1 MNSMD
6 FSHGDIAAFIEI
18 VRSGSVTRAAQNIG
32 LTQPSV
38 SKALRR
44 LEDAVGLPLI
54 ERGMRG
60 ARLTTE
66 GQLFLE
72 SAKRFESRHFELVRM
87 ASELRSRHSGLLRVG
102 VTSPAG
108 DSILVQSISELIRRR
123 PGMRLQLRIGK
134 SDELNA
140 AVEDGFL
147 DLAVVPSYPEQSWS
161 CAQLALSVEDVHIAV
176 RSNHPLVKLSA
187 ATLQDLAPYGWVMPS
202 AQSAGAQFLHH
213 VFERHGVSAPKM
225 VLETEYV
232 SEAVMGT
239 IAQTDLL
246 AMVPSAMLR
255 SWTGTIVPLAIPQI
269 RIQRAQVL
277 LSRPQA
283 TWSPLMCAMRDMLLM
298 HRPPSRP

>member
-1 MNSMD
+1 ME
-6 FSHGDIAAFIEI
+6 FSHNDIEAFIEI
-18 VRSGSVTRAAQNIG
+18 ARSGSITRAAENIG
-32 LTQPSV
+32 ITQPSV

-102 VTSPAG
+102 VTSPAS
-108 DSILVQSISELIRRR
+108 DSILVQSMSELIRRR

-134 SDELNA
+134 SDELNS
-140 AVEDGFL
+140 AVEDGLL
-147 DLAVVPSYPEQSWS
+147 DLAVVPSYPEQTWS
-161 CAQLALSVEDVHIAV
+161 CAQTALSSEDVHIVA
-176 RSNHPLVKLSA
+176 RNNHPLAKLPT
-187 ATLQDLAPYGWVMPS
+187 ATLQDLTPYGWVMPS
-202 AQSAGAQFLHH
+202 AQSAGARFLHQ
-213 VFERHGVSAPKM
+213 VFEYHGVSSLKV

-255 SWTGTIVPLAIPQI
+255 SWIGVIVPLTIPQI
-269 RIQRAQVL
+269 RIQRTQVL

-283 TWSPLMCAMRDMLLM
+283 TWSPLMSDMRDLLLM
-298 HRPPSRP
+298 HRPSSRP